1 MLVDPA
7 PASLPRFDTLLEVLQ
22 QRSDSHGHRV
32 AYTFRSED
40 ARETNLTFAELAE
53 RSKATAVV
61 LREFLEPGDRV
72 LLVYPAGLDFIVA
85 FLGCVAAGVLPVPAT
100 YPKPK
105 RPMSR
110 LQAITRDCMAK
121 AALTTS
127 HTQSTLDLGRMGP
140 ELQSIR
146 WIATDRVPG
155 KLARHWEPPILR
167 PDDLAFLQ
175 YTSGST
181 SEPRGVMVSHANLL
195 YNLEMIRTGFGI
207 PWTER
212 GEGPGTGVFWLPAY
226 HDMGLIGGI
235 LMPLYTGGHSVL
247 MSPAAFLQ
255 RPLRWLK
262 AISEHRANVSGGPNF
277 AYELCCRKIS
287 PADRERIDLSSW
299 KIAFC
304 GAEPIRAETLERF
317 AEQFADCGFRREAFY
332 PCYGLAEATLIA
344 AGGQGPAEPT
354 CLGVDRAALS
364 AHRVV
369 ESNGQPTEQ
378 VQQLVGCGNGLLQE
392 QLAIVDPETLRSVEP
407 GRVGEIWIKGPN
419 VARGYWNRA
428 RETQEAFG
436 ARLNQNG
443 DGPYLRTGD
452 LGFVRDGQLYV
463 TGRLKEVII
472 IRGRNHYPQDI
483 ELSVQHAHPA
493 LLPSAGAAF
502 SVGENGHEQLV
513 VVHEVDRQYRGVDLD
528 EVIRSIRRTVAE
540 EHELDLHSVVLIR
553 QANLPRTTSGK
564 VQRNLCRQRYLAG
577 QLRILAEWGRPSSC
591 TGPVGGRQSKQRPE
605 PARTKPADGA
615 ARHGT
620 CSSGASGTGA
630 SAAGTNGKLR
640 RMIPSGR
647 EATDAEVRR
656 LAEAVEGYLLQW
668 LIERGGVAAE
678 KVGRDRPFAEYGLD
692 SVTAVEMTQ
701 QLEDSLGVRLAP
713 VMVWNYPTPAA
724 MSQYLAELAC
734 GRHEPED
741 HPHNEGDIAQ
751 EAGEF
756 EHLLSQIEALSDE
769 DAEAALDGNPDQQ

>member
-1 MLVDPA
+1 MLIDRA
-7 PASLPRFDTLLEVLQ
+7 PVPLSRFGTLLEVLQ
-22 QRSDSHGHRV
+22 QRADAHGARV

-40 ARETNLTFAELAE
+40 ASETSLTFAELAE
-53 RSKATAVV
+53 RAKAVAVV
-61 LREFLEPGDRV
+61 LRELLEPGDRV
-72 LLVYPAGLDFIVA
+72 LLVYPAGLDFVVA
-85 FLGCVAAGVLPVPAT
+85 FLGCIGAGVLPVPAT

-110 LQAITRDCMAK
+110 LQAIARDCNAR
-121 AALTTS
+121 AALTTWQ
-127 HTQSTLDLGRMGP
+127 TQTTLDLARMAP

-146 WIATDRVPG
+146 WIASDRVAPR
-155 KLARHWEPPILR
+155 LARQWTPPVLR

-207 PWTER
+207 PWTE
-212 GEGPGTGVFWLPAY
+212 GSEGPGTGVFWLPAY

-247 MSPAAFLQ
+247 MSPAVFLQ

-262 AISEHRANVSGGPNF
+262 AISEHRASVSGGPNF
-277 AYELCCRKIS
+277 AYELCCRKVS
-287 PADRERIDLSSW
+287 PTDRRRLDLSTW
-299 KIAFC
+299 RVAFC
-304 GAEPIRAETLERF
+304 GAEPIRAETLDRF
-317 AEQFADCGFRREAFY
+317 AEQFADCGFQKDAFY

-344 AGGQGPAEPT
+344 AGGEGPAKPT
-354 CLGVDRAALS
+354 YLGVERAALA

-369 ESNGQPTEQ
+369 ESNGRGADH
-378 VQQLVGCGNGLLQE
+378 VQQLVGCGGGLLEQ
-392 QLAIVDPETLRSVEP
+392 QLAIVDPETARPVEP
-407 GRVGEIWIKGPN
+407 GHVGEIWIKGPN
-419 VARGYWNRA
+419 VARGYWNRPG
-428 RETQEAFG
+428 ETAEAFG
-436 ARLNQNG
+436 ARLNHNG

-513 VVHEVDRQYRGVDLD
+513 VVHEVDRQYRGVDLN
-528 EVIRSIRRTVAE
+528 EVIRSVRRTVAE
-540 EHELDLHSVVLIR
+540 EHELDLQRVVLIR

-577 QLRILAEWGRPSSC
+577 QLRVLAEWGRP
-591 TGPVGGRQSKQRPE
+591 
-605 PARTKPADGA
+605 ADGTTHVKGRFTEAGENTTAEHA
-615 ARHGT
+615 ARHSG
-620 CSSGASGTGA
+620 SSPGRNE
-630 SAAGTNGKLR
+630 SAAGTNGKFR
-640 RMIPSGR
+640 RMIPCGR

-656 LAEAVEGYLLQW
+656 LAEAVESHLLNW
-668 LIERGGVAAE
+668 LIERAGVAAE
-678 KVGRDRPFAEYGLD
+678 EVGRDRPFAEYGLD
-692 SVTAVEMTQ
+692 SVTAIEMSQ
-701 QLEDSLGVRLAP
+701 QLEDLLGVRLAP
-713 VMVWNYPTPAA
+713 VVVWNYPTPAT

-734 GRHEPED
+734 GRQEPEED
-741 HPHNEGDIAQ
+741 PQNPGGSAQ
-751 EAGEF
+751 EPGQF
-756 EHLLSQIEALSDE
+756 EHLLSQIEALSDQ